1 MADAVTS
8 QTLVDDEENVVMKFT
23 NISDSTGESAVK
35 KVDVSALKAKGG
47 DACSGVIIKKIVADV
62 NGMSVRVFWDATSNV
77 LCNVISASGTYD
89 FSDIPGIG
97 GLENNSGSGKTGD
110 VLFTTN
116 GHSSGDTYTIVLYMD
131 KLY

>member
-1 MADAVTS
+1 MVDAVTS
-8 QTLVDDEENVVMKFT
+8 QTLVDDEKNVVMKFT
-23 NISDSTGESAVK
+23 NISDGTGEAAVA
-35 KVDVSALKAKGG
+35 KVDVSTLKEKGG
-47 DACSGVIIKKIVADV
+47 DACSGVVIKKIVADV
-62 NGMSVRVFWDATSNV
+62 NGMTVRVLWDATADV

-97 GLENNSGSGKTGD
+97 GLENNSGAGKTGD

-116 GHSSGDTYTIVLYMD
+116 GHTTGDTYTIVLYMD